1 MIRWSLISLAVL
13 AAPAFAQDEVDCAN
27 AMTQLDMNHCA
38 YLGWMQADED
48 LNETYGWAMDVANR
62 YGETV
67 ATALRTAQRAWIPYR
82 DAACEAEGIM
92 YEGGSIQPLI
102 IFTCKE
108 HLTRQRTEEMRA
120 VYEMN

>member
-1 MIRWSLISLAVL
+1 
-13 AAPAFAQDEVDCAN
+13 
-27 AMTQLDMNHCA
+27 MTQSDMNHCA

-48 LNETYGWAMDVANR
+48 LNDTYGWALGIAQGRSEAN
-62 YGETV
+62 
-67 ATALRTAQRAWIPYR
+67 AAALRTAQRAWIPYR